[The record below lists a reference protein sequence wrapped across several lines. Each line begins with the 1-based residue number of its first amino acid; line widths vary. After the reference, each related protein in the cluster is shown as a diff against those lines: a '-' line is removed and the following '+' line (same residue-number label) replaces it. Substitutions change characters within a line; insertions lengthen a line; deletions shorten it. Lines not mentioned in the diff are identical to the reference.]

1 MLPRGPSHGAGK
13 RGGRYGRRVPAT
25 SATLPTRVV
34 ALLAACHPGPT
45 VVVTTLC
52 TALAVAVG
60 APAGTVV
67 LVLAVVLA
75 GQLSIGWSNDWVD
88 AARDRAVGRSDKPV
102 VTGAVSPGVLRA
114 SAFAALAVAVVL
126 SLVAGPAA
134 AAAHGAVVAMGWAYN
149 LGLKSTVASGVP
161 YAVAFGALPAFVV
174 LALPGAALPAG
185 WLVAVGAL
193 LGVGA
198 HLVNVLPDLEDD
210 AGTGV
215 RGLPHRLGRRATSV
229 LAPTVLA
236 AAVVVAVLGPPGAPG
251 AVPAVVG
258 VAAVAVAVA
267 AGVVGVT
274 RPTSRLPFTLA
285 MLVAGLCVL
294 VLVVTGAAG
303 AVT

>member
-1 MLPRGPSHGAGK
+1 MTDASRPVRARPR
-13 RGGRYGRRVPAT
+13 PAE
-25 SATLPTRVV
+25 RVV

-52 TALAVAVG
+52 TALAAAVG
-60 APAGTVV
+60 APAGTVA

-88 AARDRAVGRSDKPV
+88 AARDRAVGRRDKPV
-102 VTGAVSPGVLRA
+102 VTGAVSPALLRA
-114 SAFAALAVAVVL
+114 AAFAALALAVCL
-126 SLVAGPAA
+126 SLLAGPAA
-134 AAAHGAVVAMGWAYN
+134 AAAHAAVVAMGWAYN
-149 LGLKSTVASGVP
+149 VGLKSTVASGVP

-174 LALPGAALPAG
+174 LARPGDGLPAG

-215 RGLPHRLGRRATSV
+215 RGLPHRLGRRATAV
-229 LAPTVLA
+229 LAPGVLA
-236 AAVVVAVLGPPGAPG
+236 AAVVVAVLGPPGPPRV
-251 AVPAVVG
+251 VPAALGVG
-258 VAAVAVAVA
+258 AVAVAVT
-267 AGVVGVT
+267 AGVVGAA
-274 RPTSRLPFTLA
+274 RPASRAPFTLA

-294 VLVVTGAAG
+294 VLVVTGADG
-303 AVT
+303 ALT